1 MQITILTIGKTK
13 SSEIQSLIDDFLNRI
28 KKFKVQVMA
37 LKAFGDDIEKE
48 QNEIDLKL
56 KEMGGNIKTYLMTEW
71 GQTYT
76 SKKFADKI
84 QKHYESSDKLVFILG
99 GASGFT
105 DEFRQKFN
113 QQFSLSNMT
122 FPHEMAKLMLVEQI
136 YRAQAIMD
144 NHPYSK

>member
-13 SSEIQSLIDDFLNRI
+13 SSEIQSLLNDYLNRI
-28 KKFKVQVMA
+28 KKFKVQVLSA
-37 LKAFGDDIEKE
+37 KAYADDIERE

-56 KEMGGNIKTYLMTEW
+56 KELGGSTKAYLMTEW
-71 GQTYT
+71 GKTYS
-76 SKKFADKI
+76 SKTFASNI
-84 QKHYESSDKLVFILG
+84 QKHYESSHKIVFILG

-105 DEFRQKFN
+105 DDYRKKFN
-113 QQFSLSNMT
+113 QQFSLSDMT